1 MAMPHPEHAMND
13 SAPHDSGLMNCVYY
27 DAEGNSRH
35 ISLHEVPER
44 LKMDTGF
51 VWLGLHEPDE
61 ALLDR
66 IQEMFG
72 LHELAIEDAHKAHQ
86 RPKIEAFGSSLFIA
100 LHTAQRVDHGIGF
113 GETHIFVGPRY
124 LITVRHGASLSYAEA
139 RTRCEQSPEMLALGP
154 SYALYAVLDFIVD
167 NYQPIVRAFQH
178 DTEQLESAVFD
189 ENFSRDTVE
198 RLYRLKRDLMTMRL
212 AVAPMQ
218 DILSQLVRLHPN
230 LVQDEVRLYFRD
242 VADHTV
248 RINEATDAMREMLS
262 AALSVH
268 LSLVTIHQGEIVK
281 QLAGWAAL
289 AAIPTLITGWYGM
302 NFANMPELQTRFGYT
317 AVIVGTATLCFIA
330 YRILKRADWL

>member
-1 MAMPHPEHAMND
+1 MSQTDA
-13 SAPHDSGLMNCVYY
+13 SAAGLMNCVHY
-27 DAEGNSRH
+27 DAEGAGRPV
-35 ISLHEVPER
+35 SLDAVPE
-44 LKMDTGF
+44 LLAGDSGF
-51 VWLGLHEPDE
+51 IWLGLHEPDE
-61 ALLDR
+61 DLLDR
-66 IQEMFG
+66 IKDMFG

-86 RPKIEAFGSSLFIA
+86 RPKIEAYGNGLFLA
-100 LHTAQRVDHGIGF
+100 LHTAQRVERGIAF
-113 GETHIFVGPRY
+113 GETHIFVGVRY
-124 LITVRHGASLSYAEA
+124 LITVRHGASLSYSAV
-139 RTRCEQSPEMLALGP
+139 RTRCEQSPDMLALGP
-154 SYALYAVLDFIVD
+154 SYALYAVLDYIVD
-167 NYQPIVRAFQH
+167 NYQPIVHAFQD

-189 ENFSRDTVE
+189 ENYSRDTVE
-198 RLYRLKRDLMTMRL
+198 RLYRLKRELMTLRL

-230 LVQDEVRLYFRD
+230 VIRDEVRLYFRD

-268 LSLVTIHQGEIVK
+268 LSLVTIHQGEVVK

-302 NFANMPELQTRFGYT
+302 NFANMPELQTRFGYGV
-317 AVIVGTATLCFIA
+317 VIVATAAICFSV